1 MFHSHAAKLTST
13 ERIGTPRLPI
23 LAVFLGTAV
32 VGYLLTVNV
41 TAAFG
46 FLGLLVLFCIA
57 SQQPAVL
64 LPPLVILPVV
74 MEATL
79 QSVSVTVGGRPLLN
93 YYGVVNVGLAA
104 AVVFFMLT
112 GRIRPYDSLVTGAFV
127 LYFAAAVLSL
137 VFSADKLMTLRSL
150 VRISSG
156 FFLYLMITQ
165 FLTEKRQIDR
175 LFQIV
180 VIVSAIPIAVG
191 LYQIAIRN
199 HFALSRTLR
208 IRGTLIN
215 GMSYGMYLAMILP
228 FLLGQVFSAQGG
240 WLKRSLF
247 ASLFFAGLVN
257 LVYASTRIG
266 WGVFALTMILYGL
279 LTDARR
285 LLPVILIA
293 MMLAVLLF
301 SPFFVKSFGGFFAT
315 DWRTYFSNDIRWDAR
330 SAEYVTASSLHI
342 RVYVWRHMLGQL
354 LATNPL
360 FGVGSGTWFLN
371 FDLKTVGFPIAS
383 HSDYF
388 EVLFG
393 TGFIGLL
400 FYLLFRLRQLILLGR
415 FARSRAERDV
425 KTTVLFPALASH
437 IACLAM
443 SITEVWQS
451 YACIYWLSWIMIGIS
466 ECYYRW
472 SLQDEP
478 DPIAPVTI
486 PPDVLYN

>member
-1 MFHSHAAKLTST
+1 
-13 ERIGTPRLPI
+13 
-23 LAVFLGTAV
+23 
-32 VGYLLTVNV
+32 
-41 TAAFG
+41 
-46 FLGLLVLFCIA
+46 
-57 SQQPAVL
+57 
-64 LPPLVILPVV
+64 
-74 MEATL
+74 
-79 QSVSVTVGGRPLLN
+79 
-93 YYGVVNVGLAA
+93 
-104 AVVFFMLT
+104 VVF
-112 GRIRPYDSLVTGAFV
+112 SL
-127 LYFAAAVLSL
+127 S
-137 VFSADKLMTLRSL
+137 FSADTMMTVRSL

-208 IRGTLIN
+208 IKGTLIN

-228 FLLGQVFSAQGG
+228 YIFGQVVFAKGG
-240 WLKRSLF
+240 WIRRSLF
-247 ASLFFAGLVN
+247 AVLFLAGLVN

-279 LTDARR
+279 LTDVRR
-285 LLPVILIA
+285 LLPVILAA
-293 MMLAVLLF
+293 MILAGVLF
-301 SPFFVKSFGGFFAT
+301 APFFAQSFGGFFET
-315 DWRTYFSNDIRWDAR
+315 DWRTYLSNDIRWDAR

-342 RVYVWRHMLGQL
+342 RVYVWRHMLHQL
-354 LATNPL
+354 LATRPL

-371 FDLKTVGFPIAS
+371 FDLKTMGLPIAS

-400 FYLLFRLRQLILLGR
+400 LYLLFRFRQLVLLGR
-415 FARSRAERDV
+415 FARGRIERRI
-425 KTTVLFPALASH
+425 KTTVLFPCLASH
-437 IACLAM
+437 IACLGM

-451 YACIYWLSWIMIGIS
+451 YACVYWLSWIMIGIS
-466 ECYYRW
+466 ECYYERH
-472 SLQDEP
+472 LQAQP
-478 DPIAPVTI
+478 DRIAPATT
-486 PPDVLYN
+486 PPDIRYN

>member
-1 MFHSHAAKLTST
+1 MFHSHAAKLTSA
-13 ERIGTPRLPI
+13 RIGAPRLPV
-23 LAVFLGTAV
+23 LAVFLGAAV

-46 FLGLLVLFCIA
+46 FLGLLILFCVA
-57 SQQPAVL
+57 FQQPAVL
-64 LPPLVILPVV
+64 IPPLVILPVV
-74 MEATL
+74 LEATL
-79 QSVSVTVGGRPLLN
+79 QSVNVTIGGRPVLN
-93 YYGVVNVGLAA
+93 YYGLVNVGLAA
-104 AVVFFMLT
+104 AVLFFMLSEK
-112 GRIRPYDSLVTGAFV
+112 IRPFDSFLTGSFA
-127 LYFAAAVLSL
+127 LYFAAVVLSL
-137 VFSADKLMTLRSL
+137 LLSTDRMMTVRSV

-191 LYQIAIRN
+191 LYQIAVRN

-208 IRGTLIN
+208 VRGTLIN

-228 FLLGQVFSAQGG
+228 YLFGQVFFARGG
-240 WLKRSLF
+240 WLKRSSF
-247 ASLFFAGLVN
+247 AILFFAGLLN
-257 LVYASTRIG
+257 LIYASTRIG
-266 WGVFALTMILYGL
+266 WGVFALTMVLYGL
-279 LTDARR
+279 FTDARR
-285 LLPVILIA
+285 LLPVILMA

-301 SPFFVKSFGGFFAT
+301 SPFFVKSFGGFLAT
-315 DWRTYFSNDIRWDAR
+315 DWKTYLSNDIRWDAR

-354 LATNPL
+354 LAGNPL
-360 FGVGSGTWFLN
+360 FGMGSGTWFLN

-393 TGFIGLL
+393 TGFVGLA
-400 FYLLFRLRQLILLGR
+400 FYLLFRLRQLALLGR
-415 FARSRAERDV
+415 FAWSDAERHV

-437 IACLAM
+437 IACLGM

-451 YACIYWLSWIMIGIS
+451 YACIYWLSWITIGIS
-466 ECYYRW
+466 ECYYTW
-472 SLQDEP
+472 YLQEESEQ
-478 DPIAPVTI
+478 IAPVTI
-486 PPDVLYN
+486 PPDVMFN

>member
-1 MFHSHAAKLTST
+1 VFHNDAARLACA

-23 LAVFLGTAV
+23 LGVFLGAAL
-32 VGYLLTVNV
+32 VGYLLTMNV
-41 TAAFG
+41 TAALG
-46 FLGLLVLFCIA
+46 FLGVLVLFSIA

-79 QSVSVTVGGRPLLN
+79 QSVSITIGGRPLLN
-93 YYGVVNVGLAA
+93 FYGVVNVGLAA

-112 GRIRPYDSLVTGAFV
+112 DRIRPFDSLVTGAFV
-127 LYFAAAVLSL
+127 LYLAAVVFSLS
-137 VFSADKLMTLRSL
+137 FSADTMMTVRSL

-208 IRGTLIN
+208 IKGTLIN

-228 FLLGQVFSAQGG
+228 YIFGQVVFAKGG
-240 WLKRSLF
+240 WIRRSLF
-247 ASLFFAGLVN
+247 AVLFLAGLVN

-279 LTDARR
+279 LTDVRR
-285 LLPVILIA
+285 LLPVILAA
-293 MMLAVLLF
+293 MILAGVLF
-301 SPFFVKSFGGFFAT
+301 APFFAQSFGGFFET
-315 DWRTYFSNDIRWDAR
+315 DWRTYLSNDIRWDAR

-342 RVYVWRHMLGQL
+342 RVYVWRHMLHQL
-354 LATNPL
+354 WATRPL

-371 FDLKTVGFPIAS
+371 FDLKTMGLPIAS

-400 FYLLFRLRQLILLGR
+400 LYLLFRFRQLVLLGR
-415 FARSRAERDV
+415 FARGRIERRI
-425 KTTVLFPALASH
+425 KTTVLFPCLASH
-437 IACLAM
+437 IACLGM

-451 YACIYWLSWIMIGIS
+451 YACVYWLSWIMIGIS
-466 ECYYRW
+466 ECYYERH
-472 SLQDEP
+472 LQAQP
-478 DPIAPVTI
+478 DRIAPATT
-486 PPDVLYN
+486 PPDIRYN